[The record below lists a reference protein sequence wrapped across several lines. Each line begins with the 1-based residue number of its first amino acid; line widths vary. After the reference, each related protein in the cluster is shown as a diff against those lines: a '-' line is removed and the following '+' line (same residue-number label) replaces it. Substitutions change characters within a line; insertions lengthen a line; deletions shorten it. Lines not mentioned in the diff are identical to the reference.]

1 MTYSTSYSE
10 VRDITKCEIPRSAI
24 YHEVGIPQTLI
35 YRKVRDTKTHEI
47 LGSTRH
53 HKVRDTTKYE
63 LPRSARQ
70 PKYHIPRTTRYHNI
84 RDCTKCPRWPRDGH
98 KMASRWPRD
107 SPQDGAKTEDGPK
120 KALRWPKIG
129 PRWPQDG
136 LKRAPRGAQEG
147 PKTAPSRILNEG
159 YHHVLPPS
167 CHLIGISPHLLGH
180 VAAKLLQD
188 ASFMPS
194 RR

>member
-10 VRDITKCEIPRSAI
+10 VRDVTKCEIPRSAI
-24 YHEVGIPQTLI
+24 YHEVGIPQTLT

-53 HKVRDTTKYE
+53 HKVRDNTKYE
-63 LPRSARQ
+63 LPQSARQ
-70 PKYHIPRTTRYHNI
+70 PKYHMPRTTKYHNI

-98 KMASRWPRD
+98 KMASRWPQD

-136 LKRAPRGAQEG
+136 P
-147 PKTAPSRILNEG
+147 
-159 YHHVLPPS
+159 
-167 CHLIGISPHLLGH
+167 
-180 VAAKLLQD
+180 
-188 ASFMPS
+188 
-194 RR
+194 